1 MDTLT
6 VVDIASANPRV
17 IDSVAV
23 GIIPEG
29 LALSPKGDYVAVSLI
44 NGTSF
49 PKSSPYHHDANILKI
64 LRLTGSRLTPVAE
77 ARVSPWCQGVAWSN
91 DERTVVIQC
100 MIEKQIE
107 VFEFDG
113 KKLTRKPSIKM
124 SGGPASIRTAWRP
137 LNRPAIAG
145 GGRST

>member
-1 MDTLT
+1 
-6 VVDIASANPRV
+6 
-17 IDSVAV
+17 
-23 GIIPEG
+23 
-29 LALSPKGDYVAVSLI
+29 VSLI

-49 PKSSPYHHDANILKI
+49 PKSNPFHHDENILKI
-64 LRLTGSRLTPVAE
+64 LRFTGSRLTPVAE

-113 KKLTRKPSIKM
+113 KTLTRKPSIKM

-137 LNRPAIAG
+137 LNRQ
-145 GGRST
+145 R